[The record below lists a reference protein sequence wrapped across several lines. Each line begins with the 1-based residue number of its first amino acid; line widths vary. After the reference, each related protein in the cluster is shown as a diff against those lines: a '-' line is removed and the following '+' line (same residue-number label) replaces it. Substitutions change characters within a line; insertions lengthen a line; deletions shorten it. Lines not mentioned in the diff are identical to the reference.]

1 MPNLN
6 DFQHNFSQKVWVLIY
21 TMVEYDSKRGLQI
34 FPQVHGVYD
43 DEWDAR
49 ENLKAMSNPEQ
60 YHLTHAYKM
69 RYVPP
74 YSRE

>member
-1 MPNLN
+1 MPNLL
-6 DFQHNFSQKVWVLIY
+6 DFEHNFSQRVWVLMY
-21 TMVEYDSKRGLQI
+21 MLTEYDSRRGLQI

-43 DEWDAR
+43 YEWDAR
-49 ENLKAMSNPEQ
+49 ENLKAMSNPEK
-60 YHLTHAYKM
+60 YHLTSAYKM